1 MLEYCVYLFRLSVPP
16 HTFGVLLLIGGFLA
30 IVGCLEAAT
39 NGGRDMNSAVP
50 RSVPADHTTTV
61 E

>member
-1 MLEYCVYLFRLSVPP
+1 MLEYCLVLFRLSVPP
-16 HTFGVLLLIGGFLA
+16 HTFGVLFLIGGFLA

-50 RSVPADHTTTV
+50 RAVSTDHTTTA